1 MSGLP
6 SPLVSTDWLAEH
18 ISAVKIID
26 ASWRMP
32 GAGDAREDYDQR
44 HIAGA
49 VFFDIDDIADKTTDL
64 PHMLPTPERFAAA
77 VGAMG
82 ISNDDTVIVYDDQG
96 IFAAPRVWWT
106 FRAMGHGP
114 VSVLDGGL
122 KKWLAEGRDVTGA
135 APVVQPAKYVSSPA
149 SHLVRSADLI
159 RRAIVSDGDAQ
170 IVDARSAD
178 RFLGRA
184 PEPRAGLISG
194 AMPGAKNTPFNLLID
209 EDGTLKAP
217 DALQN
222 VFTAAGVD
230 LGAPAIATCGS
241 GVTAAVIALALESLG
256 HKDWSLYDG
265 SWAEWGK
272 EENDRAAYPVIS
284 ERD

>member
-18 ISAVKIID
+18 LSAVKIID

-82 ISNDDTVIVYDDQG
+82 ISDDDTVIVYDDQG
-96 IFAAPRVWWT
+96 IFSAPRVWWT
-106 FRAMGHGP
+106 FRAMGQGP
-114 VSVLDGGL
+114 VSVLNGGL

-135 APVVQPAKYVSSPA
+135 APAAQSKEYKARPAPE
-149 SHLVRSADLI
+149 LI
-159 RRAIVSDGDAQ
+159 RNADHIRDVIADSDAQ

-178 RFLGRA
+178 RFLGQA

-194 AMPGAKNTPFNLLID
+194 AMPGAKNTPFNLLIN
-209 EDGTLKAP
+209 EDGTLKTP
-217 DALQN
+217 DALRN

-241 GVTAAVIALALESLG
+241 GVTAAVIAIALESLG

>member
-18 ISAVKIID
+18 LSAVKIID
-26 ASWRMP
+26 TSWRMP

-77 VGAMG
+77 IGAMG

-96 IFAAPRVWWT
+96 IFSAPRVWWT

-122 KKWLAEGRDVTGA
+122 KKWLAEGSDVTGST
-135 APVVQPAKYVSSPA
+135 PVVQPANYVSSPA
-149 SHLVRSADLI
+149 SHLVRSVDLI
-159 RRAIVSDGDAQ
+159 RSAIVSDGDAQ

-178 RFLGRA
+178 RFLGQA

-194 AMPGAKNTPFNLLID
+194 AMPGAKNTPFNLLIN

>member
-1 MSGLP
+1 
-6 SPLVSTDWLAEH
+6 
-18 ISAVKIID
+18 
-26 ASWRMP
+26 MP

-64 PHMLPTPERFAAA
+64 PHMLPTPDRFAAA

-96 IFAAPRVWWT
+96 IFSAPRVWWT

-122 KKWLAEGRDVTGA
+122 KKWLAEGRDLTGA
-135 APVVQPAKYVSSPA
+135 APVVQPANYVSSPA
-149 SHLVRSADLI
+149 SRLVRSADLI
-159 RRAIVSDGDAQ
+159 RRAIVSDADAQ

-256 HKDWSLYDG
+256 HKDWSLYDA

>member
-6 SPLVSTDWLAEH
+6 SPLVSTDWLAENL
-18 ISAVKIID
+18 SAVKIID

-64 PHMLPTPERFAAA
+64 PHMLPTPDRFAAA

-96 IFAAPRVWWT
+96 IFSAPRVWWT

-122 KKWLAEGRDVTGA
+122 KKWLAEGRDLIGA
-135 APVVQPAKYVSSPA
+135 APVVQPANYVSSPA

-159 RRAIVSDGDAQ
+159 RSAIVSDCDAQ

-178 RFLGRA
+178 RFLGQA

-194 AMPGAKNTPFNLLID
+194 AMPGAKNTPFNLLIS

-217 DALQN
+217 DALRN